1 MKYSEIKF
9 RSSLSFSEELL
20 KRVSN
25 ESSLS
30 NDEIVALTNEI
41 KKEYKEVLTVKI
53 KEKINKEIL
62 ELVDKYD
69 IVYGSLG
76 FHPTELNDFDYDKIE
91 EFLKKN
97 KYQVSDSYEYIQ
109 DPCWKNTNILYFER
123 NFWFYGYRPYS
134 VDFVSNRLI

>member
-9 RSSLSFSEELL
+9 RSSLSFSEEIL

-62 ELVDKYD
+62 EL
-69 IVYGSLG
+69 
-76 FHPTELNDFDYDKIE
+76 
-91 EFLKKN
+91 KKN
-97 KYQVSDSYEYIQ
+97 TKASLEEIEKTRLESIETIKKNIDPTTKEYEDSIKGAEIVA
-109 DPCWKNTNILYFER
+109 KRARIKENNK
-123 NFWFYGYRPYS
+123 
-134 VDFVSNRLI
+134 